1 MKLGLFNIL
10 ITLLLLACSTG
21 GHIAPIQERKQ
32 PPSQRIENH
41 VVSKG
46 ETLYTIAW
54 RYGLTVKAIAQRNGL
69 SSPYTIYP
77 GQKLSL
83 WTDNL
88 SAKAPKAVAKS
99 SSSSS
104 KAPSK
109 PRVKQAVITPKTK
122 KTTPKVNSGA
132 AVKPRSKT
140 KTQPKSTKKSKSA
153 TVGRVSWQWPAKGRL
168 LTRFSGPN
176 GLNKGIDIAG
186 NLGEPVVSAAAGR
199 VVYAGNG
206 LRGYGLL
213 LIIKHNEQ
221 YLSAYAHNNKLR
233 VKEGDIVKAGQ
244 RIADIGS
251 SGANRMKLHFE
262 IRKDGKSVN
271 PLSYLPKR

>member
-32 PPSQRIENH
+32 PPSQKIDFH
-41 VVSKG
+41 QVSSG

-54 RYGLTVKAIAQRNGL
+54 RYGLDVKTIAQRNGL

-83 WTDNL
+83 WTRNL
-88 SAKAPKAVAKS
+88 FSQSPKVAAQSRKN
-99 SSSSS
+99 
-104 KAPSK
+104 
-109 PRVKQAVITPKTK
+109 
-122 KTTPKVNSGA
+122 TPKVPSNGGEKKLVKTKVKTKSTPKANSGA
-132 AVKPRSKT
+132 ATQPRSKT
-140 KTQPKSTKKSKSA
+140 KTRPKSPKKSQPRPA
-153 TVGRVSWQWPAKGRL
+153 GNISWRWPAKGRL
-168 LTRFSGPN
+168 LSRFSGPN

-233 VKEGDIVKAGQ
+233 VKEGDNVKAGQ

-262 IRKDGKSVN
+262 IRKNGKSVN
-271 PLSYLPKR
+271 PLGYLPKR

>member
-32 PPSQRIENH
+32 PPSQKIAHH

-46 ETLYTIAW
+46 ETLYAIAW
-54 RYGLTVKAIAQRNGL
+54 RYGLDVKTIAQRNGL
-69 SSPYTIYP
+69 SSPYTIFP

-83 WTDNL
+83 WT
-88 SAKAPKAVAKS
+88 SKPRSKPPRKVAKSNKSSPKTVPKS
-99 SSSSS
+99 SSS
-104 KAPSK
+104 K
-109 PRVKQAVITPKTK
+109 PKKPKVKTK
-122 KTTPKVNSGA
+122 AAPKVASGA
-132 AVKPRSKT
+132 TSKPRSKT
-140 KTQPKSTKKSKSA
+140 KTRAPSNKKSKTQKQA
-153 TVGRVSWQWPAKGRL
+153 GISWRWPAKGRL
-168 LTRFSGPN
+168 LARFSGPN

-233 VKEGDIVKAGQ
+233 VKEGDIVKGGQ

-262 IRKDGKSVN
+262 IRKNGKSVN

>member
-32 PPSQRIENH
+32 PSSQKIDFH
-41 VVSKG
+41 QVSQG

-54 RYGLTVKAIAQRNGL
+54 RYGLDVKTIAQRNGL
-69 SSPYTIYP
+69 SSPYTIFP

-83 WTDNL
+83 WTSN
-88 SAKAPKAVAKS
+88 SSSQGSQSVARSRKSPPKAPAAKRVNRLASNKAKPKS
-99 SSSSS
+99 ST
-104 KAPSK
+104 KA
-109 PRVKQAVITPKTK
+109 
-122 KTTPKVNSGA
+122 NSGA
-132 AVKPRSKT
+132 VTKPRSKT
-140 KTQPKSTKKSKSA
+140 KTRSKSPKKSQPKAASNILW
-153 TVGRVSWQWPAKGRL
+153 RWPSKGRL
-168 LTRFSGPN
+168 LSRFSGPN

-233 VKEGDIVKAGQ
+233 VKDGDNVKAGQ

-262 IRKDGKSVN
+262 IRKNGKSVN